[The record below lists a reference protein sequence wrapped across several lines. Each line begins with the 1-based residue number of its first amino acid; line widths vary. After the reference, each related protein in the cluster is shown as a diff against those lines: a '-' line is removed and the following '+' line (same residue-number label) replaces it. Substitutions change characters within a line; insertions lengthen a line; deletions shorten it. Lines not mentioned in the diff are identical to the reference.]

1 MVEGTR
7 LHPTLYKHMLLKF
20 SNIVKLRTECNL
32 ESFSLNITQKSSRVN
47 EFYRELVP
55 FTSWKNKI
63 TGEDTILHVIKL
75 TCTSCKLP

>member
-1 MVEGTR
+1 M

-20 SNIVKLRTECNL
+20 SNVMKLRTECNL

-55 FTSWKNKI
+55 FTS
-63 TGEDTILHVIKL
+63 
-75 TCTSCKLP
+75 